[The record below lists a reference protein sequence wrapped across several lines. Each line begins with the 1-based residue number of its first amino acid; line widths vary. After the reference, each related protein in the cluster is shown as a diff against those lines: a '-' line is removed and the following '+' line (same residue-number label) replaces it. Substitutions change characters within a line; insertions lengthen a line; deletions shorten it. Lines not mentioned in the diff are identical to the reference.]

1 MNKTRYGQFEI
12 YEEELDDLSYQPS
25 GLIDKLIFN
34 LGRSLY
40 KSQEL
45 EYSFSVPASEYL
57 RGELFCNDVSEAME
71 CKFTQRDLISLLLDD
86 FLYQAKQ
93 RNNPYDLYH
102 ELDIRSE
109 HSFKVNSYEGGN
121 KTYNRNTS
129 KGKERIFECTI
140 RRKEAL
146 RLEVMLSDI
155 AELGENKSFTVNQVL
170 RILYSDFIQK
180 YRTGNLTNVIENI
193 VARYRNL

>member
-45 EYSFSVPASEYL
+45 QYSFSVPASEYL

-71 CKFTQRDLISLLLDD
+71 SKFTQRDLISLLLDD

-93 RNNPYDLYH
+93 RSNPYDLYH

-109 HSFKVNSYEGGN
+109 HSLKVNRYEGGN